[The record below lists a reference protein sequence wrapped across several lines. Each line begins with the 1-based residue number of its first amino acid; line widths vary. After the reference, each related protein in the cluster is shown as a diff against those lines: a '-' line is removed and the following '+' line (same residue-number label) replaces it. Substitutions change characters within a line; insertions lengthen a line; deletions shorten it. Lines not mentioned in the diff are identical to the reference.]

1 MARLLLLDDD
11 PVILRVLQG
20 MCHQDDHET
29 VTSSSVKQ
37 ALKILETDPNIDLV
51 IADIYMPNATGVDLV
66 RTVQKT
72 HNLKDIPIILCT
84 SSGDQQT
91 LAEALKAG
99 ARDFIVKPFTA
110 EVLLSK
116 VQKALRS
123 GRKTVLVV
131 EDEGL
136 VRDRLKLILEMEGFR
151 VNAVATAEEAL
162 EQLVKSRVDVI
173 VADIGLVG
181 MTGVELARL
190 VKRRLPKLPVLL
202 VTGLPEK
209 ITRDMTAS
217 CGADGFLCKPFRNTD
232 ISNTIH
238 SLLAPSVKTKSI

>member
-11 PVILRVLQG
+11 PVVLRLLQG
-20 MCHQDDHET
+20 MCTQHDHET
-29 VTSSSVKQ
+29 VTANSVKQ
-37 ALKILETDPNIDLV
+37 ALKVLETDPYIDLV
-51 IADIYMPNATGVDLV
+51 IADVYMPNATGVDLL
-66 RTVQKT
+66 RTVQQT

-84 SSGDQQT
+84 SSGDPQT
-91 LAEALKAG
+91 LSDGLKAG

-123 GRKTVLVV
+123 GRKTILVV

-136 VRDRLKLILEMEGFR
+136 VRDRLKLILELQGFR
-151 VNAVATAEEAL
+151 VNAVTTAEEAL
-162 EQLVKSRVDVI
+162 EQFVKSRVDVI

-190 VKRRLPKLPVLL
+190 VKRRMPKVPVLL
-202 VTGLPEK
+202 ITGLPEK

-232 ISNTIH
+232 ISNTIN
-238 SLLAPSVKTKSI
+238 SLLNPAAKIKSV